1 MGTSEPTVVVIDDSA
16 EVRSLIKTHIRLSGL
31 LTVVD
36 DGADGTEAIG
46 LAHRH
51 QPEIVLLDMSMPTL
65 DALDAL
71 PGILAVSPRTRVV
84 IYSGFE
90 RDGLEERARQLG
102 ATAFFEK
109 SMPVSRLPAEL
120 RALLDAE
127 PHDPAP
133 VLASV
138 SPLAPP
144 AEGRNVLDEHL
155 ERFLEVF
162 DEAAIGM
169 ATMTLTG
176 GIVRANRALARLL
189 AHPLDDLVGVD
200 YATLT
205 AGGADALEAALEQI
219 NTDSVDL
226 IHIEHEVVG
235 AAGSRSVLVALAPV
249 RDSQGQALYI
259 FLQVQDI
266 SAQRAAEDELRR
278 SEDRFRLLVEAVD
291 DYAIFMLSP
300 EGIVV
305 SWNPGAQRSKGY
317 TREEIIGQHFRIF
330 YPADRQLAQHPEHE
344 LTIALS
350 EGRYQEEGWRVRR
363 DGTQFWAHVLIS
375 AVFDDRGV
383 HIGFAKVTR
392 DITERRLAEQE
403 RERTATALAEANTQL
418 ESLNDRLRQALADQT
433 QFLAVTSHELR
444 TPAAVLGGSAET
456 LSRHWTELTEDERAG
471 LLDGM
476 STSATRLRR
485 LLSDLLTASR
495 LDANSLT
502 LDSAPT
508 PMSRLLE
515 TAVRDAQASRPDV
528 DISIAPGPEI
538 EVLADPDRIGQAID
552 NLIDNALSHGEQ
564 PVTLAAGL
572 AGEVAEI
579 RVSDSGSGVDPDIL
593 PRLFERFAT
602 GDHIGGTGLGLFI
615 VRELVR
621 ANGGDARYE
630 PGSPIDPAGTF
641 VLTLPLA

>member
-1 MGTSEPTVVVIDDSA
+1 MEKFAPTVVVIDDSA
-16 EVRSLIKTHIRLSGL
+16 EVRALIKTHIRLSGL

-51 QPEIVLLDMSMPTL
+51 QPELVLLDMSMPTL

-71 PGILAVSPRTRVV
+71 PGILAVSPHTRVV

-90 RDGLEERARQLG
+90 REGLADRARELG

-109 SMPVSRLPAEL
+109 SMPVARLPIEL

-127 PHDPAP
+127 PFAP
-133 VLASV
+133 
-138 SPLAPP
+138 APP
-144 AEGRNVLDEHL
+144 APAPDQPTEGRNVLDEHL

-189 AHPLDDLVGVD
+189 MHPQDDLVGVD

-205 AGGADALEAALEQI
+205 AGRAESLEGALEQI
-219 NTDSVDL
+219 NSAAADL
-226 IHIEHEVVG
+226 VHIEHDVAG
-235 AAGSRSVLVALAPV
+235 APGPRTVLVALAAV
-249 RDSQGQALYI
+249 RDSGGQALYI
-259 FLQVQDI
+259 FVQAQDI
-266 SAQRAAEDELRR
+266 TAQRAAEGELRR

-300 EGIVV
+300 EGIVA

-317 TREEIIGQHFRIF
+317 TGQEIIGQHFRIF
-330 YPADRQLAQHPEHE
+330 YPADRQAARHPEHE
-344 LTIALS
+344 LAVALQQ
-350 EGRYQEEGWRVRR
+350 GRYQEEGWRVRQ

-375 AVFDDRGV
+375 AVFNDRGE

-392 DITERRLAEQE
+392 DITERRAYEQE
-403 RERTATALAEANTQL
+403 RDGAAAALAEANVEL
-418 ESLNDRLRQALADQT
+418 ESLNGRLQQALTDQA

-444 TPAAVLGGSAET
+444 TPAAVLGGSADT
-456 LSRHWTELTEDERAG
+456 LARHWTELTEGERAT
-471 LLDGM
+471 LLEGM
-476 STSATRLRR
+476 STSAARLRR

-495 LDANSLT
+495 LDANALALHPERLRVSQ
-502 LDSAPT
+502 
-508 PMSRLLE
+508 LLE
-515 TAVRDAQASRPDV
+515 TAVRTAQTTLADPGIR
-528 DISIAPGPEI
+528 IAPGPEI
-538 EVLADPDRIGQAID
+538 EVMADPYRIGQAID
-552 NLIDNALSHGEQ
+552 NLVDNALTHGGA
-564 PVTLAAGL
+564 PVGLSANL
-572 AGEVAEI
+572 AGTMAEI
-579 RVSDSGSGVDPDIL
+579 RVTDSGDGVDPGIV

-602 GDHIGGTGLGLFI
+602 GDSIGGTGLGLFI
-615 VRELVR
+615 VRELAR

-630 PGSPIDPAGTF
+630 PEGPGHASGAF
-641 VLTLPLA
+641 VLTVPLA